1 MIFKQKYVNF
11 QLFIIGIVLFS
22 YSSLSFFEASAS
34 SIDDLLDWQSISP
47 LLAPPALFSSGM
59 TYDSE
64 SDRIILFSGAIT
76 PYVVHNGTW
85 SYDYNTNTWENMSP
99 VVKPGGRG
107 SGVMVY
113 DEESDRIILFGGIRQ
128 YYAPPEPLQCWS
140 DTWAYDYNT
149 NTWENMTPE
158 FGPRSR
164 GMHNLAYDS
173 ESDRVILYGGAWG
186 DASATGGRGILGD
199 TWAYDYNTNTWTNM
213 TLSSSPLLLYVF
225 GMAYDS
231 ESDRVVIYGGHY
243 KDNGDSSVQHET
255 WTYDFNSNLWTLMD
269 PPTFAHD
276 RMRFQ
281 MVYHSLWDRVL
292 LFGGDSQLGFFDDT
306 WAYDYNSNNWTE
318 LHPINRPSKR
328 IYSDLAYDKESDKV
342 LLFGGLDSN
351 NNNLNETW
359 ALNSSI
365 KTTTTTESANY
376 SNIFIILSGS
386 GLLVYLLNKRRKRR
400 H

>member
-1 MIFKQKYVNF
+1 
-11 QLFIIGIVLFS
+11 
-22 YSSLSFFEASAS
+22 
-34 SIDDLLDWQSISP
+34 
-47 LLAPPALFSSGM
+47 
-59 TYDSE
+59 
-64 SDRIILFSGAIT
+64 
-76 PYVVHNGTW
+76 
-85 SYDYNTNTWENMSP
+85 
-99 VVKPGGRG
+99 
-107 SGVMVY
+107 
-113 DEESDRIILFGGIRQ
+113 
-128 YYAPPEPLQCWS
+128 
-140 DTWAYDYNT
+140 
-149 NTWENMTPE
+149 
-158 FGPRSR
+158 
-164 GMHNLAYDS
+164 
-173 ESDRVILYGGAWG
+173 
-186 DASATGGRGILGD
+186 
-199 TWAYDYNTNTWTNM
+199 
-213 TLSSSPLLLYVF
+213 
-225 GMAYDS
+225 
-231 ESDRVVIYGGHY
+231 
-243 KDNGDSSVQHET
+243 
-255 WTYDFNSNLWTLMD
+255 MD

-386 GLLVYLLNKRRKRR
+386 GLLVYLLKKRRKRR